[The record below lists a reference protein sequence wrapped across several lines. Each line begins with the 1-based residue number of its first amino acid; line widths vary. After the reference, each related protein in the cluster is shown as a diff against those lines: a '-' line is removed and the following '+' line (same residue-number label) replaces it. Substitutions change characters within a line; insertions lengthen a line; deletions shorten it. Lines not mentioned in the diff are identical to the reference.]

1 MSISNN
7 IAIGIAITNI
17 QIVSLVDL
25 CKIIIPKIKVS
36 KCKYE
41 RMSTYHIPY
50 ESVAL
55 IMNPKIPAEI
65 INAFQPFPFAY
76 QQKNAKTGDSKVN
89 KLHIMA

>member
-1 MSISNN
+1 
-7 IAIGIAITNI
+7 
-17 QIVSLVDL
+17 
-25 CKIIIPKIKVS
+25 
-36 KCKYE
+36 
-41 RMSTYHIPY
+41 MSTYHIPY

-65 INAFQPFPFAY
+65 INAIQPFPFAY